1 MRNLDQRVL
10 LEACVENATSKPLQ
24 LAQVKFETASNV
36 RSVPIQSSAAL
47 ARDAQYLT
55 QPHTWLAQYANSLQV
70 CISLIH
76 RMGHAVRRIFCIFM
90 CALQ

>member
-1 MRNLDQRVL
+1 MRNLNQRVL

-24 LAQVKFETASNV
+24 LAQVRFETAPNV

-47 ARDAQYLT
+47 ARDAQYLM

-70 CISLIH
+70 CISLT
-76 RMGHAVRRIFCIFM
+76 
-90 CALQ
+90 Q